1 MASMHFNNHRRPKQ
15 SFLSSIGNKVK
26 QAAEVAGAVKGLY
39 DVGRTDLSG
48 CPNNWTCSSLGGNSA
63 VVNFLY

>member
-26 QAAEVAGAVKGLY
+26 QAAEVAGAVKSLY
-39 DVGRTDLSG
+39 DVGRMIYQGVKTIG
-48 CPNNWTCSSLGGNSA
+48 PAVASA
-63 VVNFLY
+63 GILL